1 MKITQSTV
9 NLRGSSEHIKQNSV
23 TESLR
28 QWRDGPTGQQMTGR
42 ALPGSIRMALSSLG
56 FQKLKEE
63 WTRKT
68 NADLASAVAPQGAVT
83 GAEEPFALSDK
94 DMAKITLIED
104 FVYYLTG
111 KRIKIQVP
119 KQVTQAQSQA
129 AQDVQ
134 QQAMQTGA
142 GPRRLGWGIDYQ
154 YHESSYERE
163 AVSFSSSGSV
173 KTADGRTID
182 FTLQFAMSR
191 EFASETH
198 VSVKAGDALI
208 DPLAIN
214 FSGAAATLGERT
226 FKFDLDTDGTQETIA
241 FLGEGSGFLA
251 LDSNENGRIDNG
263 SELFGPQSG
272 NGFEEL
278 SAFDGDRNGW
288 IDEQDAIFDK
298 LRIWSMD
305 GNGNLQL
312 EALGKAGVGAIYL
325 GNVTTPFRL
334 MGADGQVNGQIARSG
349 VYLHE
354 NGTAGT
360 VQHVDL
366 SV

>member
-1 MKITQSTV
+1 MKIAQSIV
-9 NLRGSSEHIKQNSV
+9 NLRGSSEHIKQQSV

-28 QWRDGPTGQQMTGR
+28 RWRDGQPEQQTSGK

-56 FQKLKEE
+56 FQKLKED
-63 WTRKT
+63 WSQKA
-68 NADLASAVAPQGAVT
+68 NATLTGGVAPQGAVGGT
-83 GAEEPFALSDK
+83 EGQFALTDK

-111 KRIKIQVP
+111 KRIKIKVP
-119 KQVTQAQSQA
+119 EQVTQEQAQA
-129 AQDVQ
+129 AQAVQ
-134 QQAMQTGA
+134 TQAMQTGE

-154 YHESSYERE
+154 YHESTYERE
-163 AVSFSSSGSV
+163 AVSFSSSGTV
-173 KTADGRTID
+173 KTGDGRTID
-182 FTLQFAMSR
+182 FSLQFAMSR

-198 VSVKAGDALI
+198 VSIKAGDALV

-226 FKFDLDTDGTQETIA
+226 FKFDLDTDGSLDTIS

-251 LDSNENGRIDNG
+251 LDRDGDGRINNG
-263 SELFGPQSG
+263 GELFGPQSG
-272 NGFEEL
+272 NGFDEL
-278 SAFDGDRNGW
+278 AAFDGDKNGW
-288 IDEQDAIFDK
+288 IDENDAIFDK

-305 GNGNLQL
+305 GEGNLQL

-360 VQHVDL
+360 IQHVDL